1 MGSIVL
7 SSSAPA
13 AVLAPCRT
21 LDMNPI
27 IPGERAIRVITLLVL
42 VGVSPSLAVA
52 GVSADTQGNY
62 IKAIDRMMVKLA
74 PHNARVSATVR
85 KQYRAY
91 LDLLVLNQF
100 DALEDALYTGGLVPL
115 PEPDRFNLTVRTEGP
130 APIAEKDLANQAS
143 YIAARPATV
152 GALLDIASRVKSGR
166 LEITSMVRH
175 TEYQDALRTTNS
187 NANTSVPMH
196 TMGLAVDIALVNTPL
211 ETIYEIRDV
220 LQRMQKA
227 GDILFIGERR
237 QLVFHVV
244 PHPARLGHFND
255 VYAAAMANSLAGQS
269 GIRTTAVNR
278 TLTPLTRPVVDTQVI
293 AVGPTD
299 DFAAEWWSAGGA
311 HIDVMV
317 EVAAT
322 PAIMGTEAAG
332 AMTHAPMMKAER
344 RSFLGRMA
352 AFIGAMFTSAGTMLA
367 SVAR

>member
-1 MGSIVL
+1 
-7 SSSAPA
+7 
-13 AVLAPCRT
+13 
-21 LDMNPI
+21 
-27 IPGERAIRVITLLVL
+27 LVL
-42 VGVSPSLAVA
+42 LGVSPSLAFA
-52 GVSADTQGNY
+52 GASADAQSNY

-74 PHNARVSATVR
+74 PQNARVSATVR

-100 DALEDALYTGGLVPL
+100 DALEDALYTGGLVAL
-115 PEPDRFNLTVRTEGP
+115 PFEPDRFNLRVRTEGP

-152 GALLDIASRVKSGR
+152 GALLEIAARVKSGP

-175 TEYQDALRTTNS
+175 TEYQDALRTTNP

-220 LQRMQKA
+220 LQKMQKA

-244 PHPARLGHFND
+244 PHPSRLGYFND
-255 VYAAAMANSLAGQS
+255 VYAAAMANSLDGRS
-269 GIRTTAVNR
+269 GIPTTAVNR
-278 TLTPLTRPVVDTQVI
+278 TLTPLTRPVVDTEVI
-293 AVGPTD
+293 SVGPTD
-299 DFAAEWWSAGGA
+299 DFAAEWWSAEGA
-311 HIDVMV
+311 HSDVMV
-317 EVAAT
+317 EVAAS
-322 PAIMGTEAAG
+322 PLMMRGSDVPS
-332 AMTHAPMMKAER
+332 AMANATVMKAER
-344 RSFLGRMA
+344 RSWLGRLA
-352 AFIGAMFTSAGTMLA
+352 ALVGTMFTSAGSLLA